1 MADAIVG
8 PLLSKLQEVA
18 VTEGKA
24 LAGVGDEIDR
34 LRERLMWLHALVHET
49 DLRSRSEGSQLVRV
63 LARQMREVAFEAED
77 AVDHFILQAD
87 LSRFGR
93 HWRQAAR
100 LFLANFATQIRVRY
114 ILSRKIRS
122 MNARLEDI
130 HDNSAKYSSNNES
143 TAAITWRASRYI
155 PPVRHN
161 WEDMVWEES
170 NQPNKEKKTE
180 VSLEK
185 KKKTELT
192 ELLLDMKKP
201 GSHVIYVV
209 GESGIG
215 KRHLVKKVYENETIK
230 NKFAVRI
237 GEIFPPDTSSIADK
251 IKGKLETEWNKLLSE
266 GTDLDNSSYLVVV
279 DCPMS
284 STTLGNSI
292 VEKLPKGGKGS
303 KIVLTST
310 SSPPDKNVGIIELG
324 YLDKD
329 KSTTLF
335 NKSLGLE
342 GRRESSYK
350 TEMKNK
356 VRDKIE
362 GPTNGLP
369 LAVILL
375 AKLMRTMAY
384 SKWEPASEYIRHNHQ
399 GHPLKT
405 IVSMG
410 IDDLPDELKSCLLY
424 MAGFPDRSTIDAG
437 QLVRLWTAEG
447 FLTQQLEVEPE
458 ELGQRYLKELIFRGL
473 VQLVHKNGGDVEL
486 VTIRDQIHPFFRW
499 EAQRTGFMETYY
511 GGSAA
516 VPNSAR
522 RLALNSRK
530 LPKPDNMKMLKKLR
544 TLLLSHDGYNPD
556 APGQQLFKQ
565 VFPKLLTQSTFL
577 RVISLEGI
585 DIGEELPREIRNM
598 VHLQY
603 LGVRCPTLAKVPDSI
618 GKLKKLQI
626 MDVRRTKVRALP
638 VSFWS
643 IKSLR
648 RVICDEDLGRPE
660 KAENL
665 MLIMTPATS

>member
-1 MADAIVG
+1 MAADAIVG

-24 LAGVGDEIDR
+24 LAGVGGEIDR

-77 AVDHFILQAD
+77 AVDHFILEAD

-161 WEDMVWEES
+161 WEDMHPEES
-170 NQPNKEKKTE
+170 MEPNKKK
-180 VSLEK
+180 
-185 KKKTELT
+185 ELT
-192 ELLLDMKKP
+192 ELLLGMKEP
-201 GSHVIYVV
+201 DGHVIYVV

-215 KRHLVKKVYENETIK
+215 KRHLVKKVYEEETIK
-230 NKFAVRI
+230 NKFAVCI
-237 GEIFPPDTSSIADK
+237 WESFPPDSSSITDK
-251 IKGKLETEWNKLLSE
+251 IKCKLETEFNKLLSK
-266 GTDLDNSSYLVVV
+266 GPDLDNSSYLVVV
-279 DCPMS
+279 DSPMS

-303 KIVLTST
+303 KIVLTSA

-324 YLDKD
+324 YLDKT
-329 KSTTLF
+329 KSKTLF
-335 NKSLGLE
+335 NQTLGLH
-342 GRRESSYK
+342 GVRESVYK
-350 TEMKNK
+350 TKMKDK
-356 VRDKIE
+356 VRNNIE

-384 SKWEPASEYIRHNHQ
+384 SKWEAASEYIRYNHQ
-399 GHPLKT
+399 GDPLKT

-410 IDDLPDELKSCLLY
+410 IDDLPDDLKSCLLY

-437 QLVRLWTAEG
+437 QLVRLWIAEG
-447 FLTQQLEVEPE
+447 FLTQHLLGVEPE

-473 VQLVHKNGGDVEL
+473 VQLVKKKRGDVES
-486 VTIRDQIHPFFRW
+486 VTIRDQIHQFFRW

-511 GGSAA
+511 GGSVT
-516 VPNSAR
+516 VPDSAR
-522 RLALNSRK
+522 RLALNSQK
-530 LPKPDNMKMLKKLR
+530 LPKLDKMKVLKKLR
-544 TLLLSHDGYNPD
+544 TVLMSHDGDNHD
-556 APGQQLFKQ
+556 AQGPQPFKE
-565 VFPKLLTQSTFL
+565 VFAELLKNSTFL
-577 RVISLEGI
+577 RVVCLEGV
-585 DIGEELPREIRNM
+585 DVGEELPREIRNM
-598 VHLQY
+598 LHLQY

-626 MDVRRTKVRALP
+626 MDVRGTKVRTLP

-648 RVICDEDLGRPE
+648 LVICDRDLGCPE
-660 KAENL
+660 KYKNL
-665 MLIMTPATS
+665 MLNMTPATPSSGHIAMG